1 MSGRFHLDEV
11 AFDQGL
17 SVAWDPGLTRTPRVL
32 VPIAVDAL
40 VVTGTESAWADCGMT
55 APPAAGGDMLTDAGS
70 LMPNPFTDLAVP
82 RPRGVHLHWALPDG
96 LTKGTVSTD
105 ARGAADVVLPAAP
118 DRWLVLR
125 LATGATPARR
135 AVRGWVLE
143 SGGPVPVVHDL
154 DAWVGPG
161 AIVTTEQPMTAMGH
175 GDPAWAAYY
184 DNVADRLGFHDAAG
198 DATGPLAYLV
208 CGWYADESLDPL
220 GSAIR
225 SLAQFELA
233 LERLGW
239 GLQGELKVS
248 HDTQTS
254 FVRKAVGSGLR
265 TKDAAWGRHGPTR
278 DASGNYISS
287 GGWWPAS
294 TLFHGAA
301 VDIDLGGATADGP
314 PRAADMRV
322 AFGATASEALAA
334 IVAAAA
340 QDADEER
347 TVEALQLGVLHELDQ
362 PDGRTRLDVVLHAG
376 AFGSLPGGPDET
388 EQIWE
393 PPVPAQPDPPAT
405 PGRPDAGVFANRRAA
420 GSDFGRV
427 VLDKALT
434 TDAALYVKTGDAGTG
449 PASGAGKV
457 VGSKV
462 VTGHLHEVLDIIDG
476 GRPRPAGPAPRPG
489 RWVEVKRPQ
498 PRFYHPVDPFVL
510 VQGGRRSF
518 KHGGD
523 GSRSD
528 DDRLPCRLSGFTVR
542 SITADLGRQG
552 ADRGTVTGD
561 QLLERRVSNGSVPI
575 ECDDLLRE
583 TVLLDPGSSTAAVT
597 RMRGRDAGAGDD
609 RNRTLRLASNWGVE
623 QTAWW
628 VTNDPRIDPGP
639 VLTHSGVTGTLP
651 APIAITPRSH
661 PWNPLHIDWRVEFT
675 PSATGVS
682 EWALGELDFEPAAAG
697 AVAAAT
703 APGPMVIEGRALVTP
718 GAART
723 LADAARAAIEAGAK
737 TGGAD
742 VRHGTVRL
750 RYQSKT
756 AKTIHDHI
764 AGATVKA
771 ANLAIAGGDQRSDL
785 STIVDLLDRM
795 DILGG
800 SLDGFH
806 LGLRTGAPAVR
817 PLLPDGTPDPAPI
830 VTAPGFQ
837 SLRAGTTRLTALRLV
852 DGFGQYVDLMT
863 TAAGAAGPADGQHVV
878 LGETVRRTESPGRA
892 VLAPRF
898 TAPARLLLRWA
909 DATLDTATSGANPV
923 CGYVL
928 PDHLDGGLEFFA
940 ADGSNLGNL
949 RGDEHPDR
957 LGSLLWEDVPGSP
970 TTVGRPPGLD
980 VGNVFLRGIAQGLL
994 DWGVSDQGTRPGG
1007 SATEEGALAALLRIV
1022 DSTMWTVDPY
1032 GHAGDEHLSLLV
1044 GHPVVVMRAILR
1056 LEVIDPAEPPELAWT
1071 PVPVRLGALT
1081 QWQDGLLGFYVG
1093 DDYGTVHCAPAAA
1106 AMAREV
1112 GAGRGFLQQAQAVG
1126 DFYVDFAADL
1136 AGGATG
1142 GNTPVN
1148 HPYVAATDEFLI
1160 RPNQDMRLTMLVEPH
1175 TLVHATCGLLPRK
1188 EIGMRRE
1195 WMAAALASL
1204 APTFRFGPVLRDPDT
1219 LRMPIATDIAGT
1231 WTWNY
1236 KADVARWA
1244 EEEILNAGHD
1254 AVLDDTPAVGTEG
1267 WLRLTPTPPPAS
1279 PGPPPP
1285 PPAAGTTP

>member
-1 MSGRFHLDEV
+1 
-11 AFDQGL
+11 
-17 SVAWDPGLTRTPRVL
+17 
-32 VPIAVDAL
+32 
-40 VVTGTESAWADCGMT
+40 
-55 APPAAGGDMLTDAGS
+55 
-70 LMPNPFTDLAVP
+70 
-82 RPRGVHLHWALPDG
+82 
-96 LTKGTVSTD
+96 
-105 ARGAADVVLPAAP
+105 
-118 DRWLVLR
+118 
-125 LATGATPARR
+125 
-135 AVRGWVLE
+135 
-143 SGGPVPVVHDL
+143 
-154 DAWVGPG
+154 
-161 AIVTTEQPMTAMGH
+161 MTAMGH

-682 EWALGELDFEPAAAG
+682 EWALVQRPPRRDRWSSR
-697 AVAAAT
+697 AVPSSPRARRVPSPTLHGPRSRPERRRAVPMFAT
-703 APGPMVIEGRALVTP
+703 A
-718 GAART
+718 
-723 LADAARAAIEAGAK
+723 
-737 TGGAD
+737 
-742 VRHGTVRL
+742 
-750 RYQSKT
+750 
-756 AKTIHDHI
+756 
-764 AGATVKA
+764 
-771 ANLAIAGGDQRSDL
+771 RSDCATNRRPPRRFTTT
-785 STIVDLLDRM
+785 SPAPRSRPQT
-795 DILGG
+795 
-800 SLDGFH
+800 SPS
-806 LGLRTGAPAVR
+806 PAVTSAPTSR
-817 PLLPDGTPDPAPI
+817 PSSISSIGWT
-830 VTAPGFQ
+830 
-837 SLRAGTTRLTALRLV
+837 S
-852 DGFGQYVDLMT
+852 
-863 TAAGAAGPADGQHVV
+863 
-878 LGETVRRTESPGRA
+878 
-892 VLAPRF
+892 
-898 TAPARLLLRWA
+898 
-909 DATLDTATSGANPV
+909 SGAHSTASTSDCALARPR
-923 CGYVL
+923 C
-928 PDHLDGGLEFFA
+928 
-940 ADGSNLGNL
+940 
-949 RGDEHPDR
+949 DR
-957 LGSLLWEDVPGSP
+957 SCQMERPTPRPSSPRPGSS
-970 TTVGRPPGLD
+970 R
-980 VGNVFLRGIAQGLL
+980 
-994 DWGVSDQGTRPGG
+994 
-1007 SATEEGALAALLRIV
+1007 
-1022 DSTMWTVDPY
+1022 
-1032 GHAGDEHLSLLV
+1032 
-1044 GHPVVVMRAILR
+1044 
-1056 LEVIDPAEPPELAWT
+1056 
-1071 PVPVRLGALT
+1071 
-1081 QWQDGLLGFYVG
+1081 
-1093 DDYGTVHCAPAAA
+1093 CAPAP
-1106 AMAREV
+1106 
-1112 GAGRGFLQQAQAVG
+1112 RGSPPCVSS
-1126 DFYVDFAADL
+1126 
-1136 AGGATG
+1136 
-1142 GNTPVN
+1142 
-1148 HPYVAATDEFLI
+1148 TDSVS
-1160 RPNQDMRLTMLVEPH
+1160 TS
-1175 TLVHATCGLLPRK
+1175 T
-1188 EIGMRRE
+1188 
-1195 WMAAALASL
+1195 
-1204 APTFRFGPVLRDPDT
+1204 
-1219 LRMPIATDIAGT
+1219 
-1231 WTWNY
+1231 
-1236 KADVARWA
+1236 
-1244 EEEILNAGHD
+1244 
-1254 AVLDDTPAVGTEG
+1254 
-1267 WLRLTPTPPPAS
+1267 
-1279 PGPPPP
+1279 
-1285 PPAAGTTP
+1285 